1 MIAVIGATGNTGRKI
16 TQALLEAGEEVR
28 VLGRSK
34 TKLAEFKSA
43 GAEVLTGDVGDGD
56 FLNKALR
63 GADAVYSLLPTD
75 RRASD
80 YQDRQRQQGE
90 AIATALRECAI
101 SHVVALSSL
110 GADQSGAMGLIDTL
124 HEQEERLKRLER
136 ANVLLLR
143 PASFFEN
150 FRDTLVPISQQGVS
164 VDSVAP
170 DLPIPMV
177 ATRDIADVAAGA
189 LRTRNFSG
197 MMVRELLGPRDLSY
211 ADATRILGKCLGK
224 PQVEYVQLSDAGMA
238 WALMQA
244 GFSES
249 FANLYVQM
257 TRAFNEGR
265 VKPRK
270 GRTSENTTPTP
281 FEDFA
286 DELAR
291 SYRAA
296 A

>member
-1 MIAVIGATGNTGRKI
+1 MIAVTGATGNTGRKI
-16 TQALLEAGEEVR
+16 TQAPLVAGEEVR

-63 GADAVYSLLPTD
+63 GADAVYTLPPTD

-101 SHVVALSSL
+101 SRVVALSSL
-110 GADQSGAMGLIDTL
+110 GADQSGATGLIEVL

-136 ANVLLLR
+136 TNVLLLR

-150 FRDTLVPISQQGVS
+150 FRDTLVPVSQQGVN

-177 ATRDIADVAAGA
+177 ATRDIADVAAAA

-211 ADATRILGKCLGK
+211 AEATRILGERLGK
-224 PQVEYVQLSDAGMA
+224 PQVEYVQLSYADMA

-270 GRTSENTTPTP
+270 GRTSENTTPTL
-281 FEDFA
+281 FEDLA

>member
-16 TQALLEAGEEVR
+16 TQVLLGEGEEVR

-63 GADAVYSLLPTD
+63 GVDAVYTLPTD

-90 AIATALRECAI
+90 AITTALRECAI
-101 SHVVALSSL
+101 SHVVALSSQ
-110 GADQSGAMGLIDTL
+110 GADQSGATGLIEVL
-124 HEQEERLKRLER
+124 HEQEERLTR
-136 ANVLLLR
+136 LLR

-150 FRDTLVPISQQGVS
+150 FRDTLGPISQQGGN

-177 ATRDIADVAAGA
+177 ATRDIADVAAAA

-197 MMVRELLGPRDLSY
+197 VMVRELPGPRDLSY
-211 ADATRILGKCLGK
+211 AEATRLLGERHGK
-224 PQVEYVQLSDAGMA
+224 PQVEYVQLSYADMA
-238 WALMQA
+238 RALMQA
-244 GFSES
+244 GLSES
-249 FANLYVQM
+249 FASLYVQI

-286 DELAR
+286 DELVR